1 MSKDVIAQ
9 ALGQLGL
16 FQIKEEEMVPWD
28 EFLQYWERRGVIHL
42 NEH

>member
-1 MSKDVIAQ
+1 MSEDVITQ

-16 FQIKEEEMVPWD
+16 FQIKEEEMVSWD
-28 EFLQYWERRGVIHL
+28 EYLQYWARRRVIHL